1 MTEKDIE
8 KLLKEARPVIKDDPA
23 FLMETR
29 RRMEQVEGIK
39 SEVDRHHRSAR
50 RILVITLVA
59 GLVLG
64 MLAMLLVFL
73 YPSVVRENTLLS
85 QIRNFLYEW
94 KEYLMFLIAALA
106 VTLGLVLSSGRK
118 GSLFSR

>member
-1 MTEKDIE
+1 MTDNDIE

>member
-1 MTEKDIE
+1 MTDNDIE

-39 SEVDRHHRSAR
+39 SEVDRQHKKGR
-50 RILVITLVA
+50 RILVITLVT
-59 GLVLG
+59 GVVVG

-73 YPSVVRENTLLS
+73 YPPTARETTVLS
-85 QIRNFLYEW
+85 QVRDFLYTW
-94 KEYLMFLIAALA
+94 KEYLAFVIAAMA
-106 VTLGLVLSSGRK
+106 VTLGLVLASGRH
-118 GSLFSR
+118 SVLR